1 MPSNVPTGLSF
12 LVITAVVAALLVLVA
27 LVTVVSQGW
36 AAGAA
41 RPPRAPR
48 TARTKYEL
56 AQPMD
61 AADPREPE
69 EGQPSR
75 SGVLRIL
82 WWVTV
87 AIVLIGVGVSD
98 AFRQN
103 QVPIYGLGAVAVVA
117 VIAIHELL
125 PSAWRGTL
133 IGAMET
139 LAALALAV
147 GLLLFTDY
155 ARSPFFFVF
164 DVIAVAAALSRGGR
178 VAALVAVLASTAYG
192 AVLVIDPGRGTY
204 TGLELLGFA
213 VNIGSIWLLAFVA
226 GVFAAHERR
235 VQSRVLQLS
244 VTDPLTGLFNRAQI
258 YTTLEQEIRRTRRSE
273 RGFCLLMV
281 DLDGLKAINDTLG
294 HHRGDE
300 VLRALGLVI
309 RRSIRA
315 VDTAYRQGGDEFLV
329 LLPETDYAGAYV
341 VAEKI
346 RAGAEET
353 ALQFAGAEMPTSVSI
368 GLVSHPEDGLTVE
381 ELLIAA
387 DRAMYQAKSLG
398 KNQIS
403 GDPRLRRLAARPLPG
418 PIAVPSAPQTLTPI
432 PGPTG
437 GASTAS
443 TPAPSVAAT
452 AAPEASADRQPE
464 PAAPAAVRPSSGP
477 ATVGREPI
485 PIGSSRLPSAE
496 PAAPPAARAAA
507 TESEPSDA
515 ESETVLN
522 GRADGTDE
530 TEPDAEEVG
539 RRIEEAN
546 KRFESEHRIRRAMDA
561 FLSPTQG
568 PPTPPPGGL
577 DRPT

>member
-12 LVITAVVAALLVLVA
+12 LIITAVVAALLVLVA
-27 LVTVVSQGW
+27 LVTVVSQGR
-36 AAGAA
+36 AAGTR
-41 RPPRAPR
+41 RPPRAQR

-56 AQPMD
+56 AQPMG
-61 AADPREPE
+61 AADPRDPE

-133 IGAMET
+133 IGAIET

-178 VAALVAVLASTAYG
+178 VAALVAVLASAAYG

-213 VNIGSIWLLAFVA
+213 VNIGSIWLLAFLA

-244 VTDPLTGLFNRAQI
+244 VTDPLIFLFNSAEI

-418 PIAVPSAPQTLTPI
+418 PTAVPGAPQTLTPI
-432 PGPTG
+432 PAPTAGP
-437 GASTAS
+437 STAS

-452 AAPEASADRQPE
+452 AAPEGSADREPE
-464 PAAPAAVRPSSGP
+464 LATPAAVRPSSGP

-485 PIGSSRLPSAE
+485 PIGSSTLPSTE

-507 TESEPSDA
+507 TESEPSDV

>member
-27 LVTVVSQGW
+27 LVTVVSQGR
-36 AAGAA
+36 AAGTP
-41 RPPRAPR
+41 RPPRAQR

-56 AQPMD
+56 AQPMG
-61 AADPREPE
+61 AADPRDPE

-133 IGAMET
+133 IGAIET
-139 LAALALAV
+139 LVSLALAV

-178 VAALVAVLASTAYG
+178 VAALVAVLASAAYG

-204 TGLELLGFA
+204 TGLELLGFG
-213 VNIGSIWLLAFVA
+213 VNIGSIWLLAFLA

-418 PIAVPSAPQTLTPI
+418 PIAVPSAPPTPA
-432 PGPTG
+432 PTAG
-437 GASTAS
+437 SSAAS
-443 TPAPSVAAT
+443 TPAPTVAAT
-452 AAPEASADRQPE
+452 AAPEAAADRETEPAT
-464 PAAPAAVRPSSGP
+464 PAAPAAGPSSGP

-485 PIGSSRLPSAE
+485 PIGSSTLPSAE
-496 PAAPPAARAAA
+496 PAPPPPARAAA
-507 TESEPSDA
+507 TESEPGDA
-515 ESETVLN
+515 ESESAVLD

-577 DRPT
+577 DRPS

>member
-1 MPSNVPTGLSF
+1 MPTGLSF

-27 LVTVVSQGW
+27 LVTVVSQGR
-36 AAGAA
+36 AAGAP

-56 AQPMD
+56 AQPMG
-61 AADPREPE
+61 ATDPRDPE

-133 IGAMET
+133 IGAIET

-178 VAALVAVLASTAYG
+178 VAALVAVLASAAYG

-213 VNIGSIWLLAFVA
+213 VNIGSIWLLAFLA

-418 PIAVPSAPQTLTPI
+418 PTAVPGAPQTLTPI
-432 PGPTG
+432 PAPTAGP
-437 GASTAS
+437 STAS

-452 AAPEASADRQPE
+452 AAPEGSADREPE
-464 PAAPAAVRPSSGP
+464 LATPAAVRPSSGP

-485 PIGSSRLPSAE
+485 PIGSSTLPSTE

-507 TESEPSDA
+507 TESEPSDV